1 MPTVRICAITGCAC
15 IIPHCRG
22 KHSRK
27 AVRFTGTHEQRGK
40 SYASRVPLTIATN
53 ANWCFT
59 VVVVVTLVE
68 NRHYWTGLYAIRCG
82 LVNFIS
88 MLWTMEE
95 SQGQEEEMMV
105 EAFGNSP
112 MNTTGFST
120 EILPEIQTTIH
131 GGISPKITIRITAR
145 IILRILLAQF
155 QEKVTYWNLFLKL
168 I

>member
-1 MPTVRICAITGCAC
+1 
-15 IIPHCRG
+15 
-22 KHSRK
+22 
-27 AVRFTGTHEQRGK
+27 
-40 SYASRVPLTIATN
+40 
-53 ANWCFT
+53 
-59 VVVVVTLVE
+59 
-68 NRHYWTGLYAIRCG
+68 
-82 LVNFIS
+82 
-88 MLWTMEE
+88 MEE